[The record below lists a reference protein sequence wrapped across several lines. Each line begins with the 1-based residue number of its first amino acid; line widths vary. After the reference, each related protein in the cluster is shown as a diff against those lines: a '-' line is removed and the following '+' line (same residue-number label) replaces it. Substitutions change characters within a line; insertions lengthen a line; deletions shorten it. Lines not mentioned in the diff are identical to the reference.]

1 MTGVQPP
8 GGTGPP
14 RRTGRRPG
22 DSGAREAIVAAARAT
37 FTAVGYDS
45 ATVRGI
51 AREAHVDA
59 ALIHHYFGTKE
70 ELFVAAMQLP
80 MDPAV
85 FIPRLVAEG
94 ADGVGERLV
103 RLFVSVWDSPA
114 AASQFLALIRSAVRH
129 ERSAAMLREFV
140 STEVVGRLVA
150 SLGVDQGPRR
160 AALVGSEL
168 VGLAM
173 TRYVLRLEPL
183 ASADPEEIAV
193 PIGATVQRYLTGPL
207 G

>member
-1 MTGVQPP
+1 
-8 GGTGPP
+8 
-14 RRTGRRPG
+14 
-22 DSGAREAIVAAARAT
+22 
-37 FTAVGYDS
+37 
-45 ATVRGI
+45 
-51 AREAHVDA
+51 
-59 ALIHHYFGTKE
+59 
-70 ELFVAAMQLP
+70 
-80 MDPAV
+80 
-85 FIPRLVAEG
+85 
-94 ADGVGERLV
+94 VGERLV

-207 G
+207 D